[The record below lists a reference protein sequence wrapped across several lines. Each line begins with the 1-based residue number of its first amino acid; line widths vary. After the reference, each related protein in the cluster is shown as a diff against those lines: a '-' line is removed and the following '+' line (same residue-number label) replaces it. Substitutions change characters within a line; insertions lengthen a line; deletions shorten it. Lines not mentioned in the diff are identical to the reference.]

1 MFKEIRVWSSGGLV
15 VKMREVGAVRRGS
28 LTARKNGARP
38 VHGDGS
44 AGGATSA
51 ALVRTRDSAAPM
63 DESGATCDGCS
74 DSTTVCKA
82 VLTTVPQGSAF
93 DYGIDGKIAC
103 ESQIARQWVLR
114 RRV

>member
-28 LTARKNGARP
+28 LTARRTVQGRCTVTGAQGRD
-38 VHGDGS
+38 V
-44 AGGATSA
+44 GGAVQWMKA
-51 ALVRTRDSAAPM
+51 ALPAMAA
-63 DESGATCDGCS
+63 
-74 DSTTVCKA
+74 VIRQRCKA

-103 ESQIARQWVLR
+103 ESQIARQWGLR